1 MNVQATMFEFSQVNT
16 MQQANLS
23 KTSSSKEDFSRT
35 LEKTQK
41 NQEEN
46 SKSKNEINKEKGKE
60 RTDNNKVEVNKEAKS
75 EKINKDTNDTTSK
88 EIAESEEIIAEEMPD
103 EEQVIQVMEDI
114 AALLQITPQE
124 LGEILEALQIGLAD
138 LLQGDNLQKLMVEV
152 YKLEDPMDLLE
163 IPGIVSDITMIKSM
177 LEESSLLKLEVKAE
191 EEILTERP
199 VFELNEVLED
209 NKVGNPKEG
218 TPTNLEEAPG
228 TVNEKKLEDTSKV
241 LDSKSKTENLVEE
254 DLQAVD
260 GEQLFEGN
268 EGFTTN
274 QDNLAN
280 DFASNLY
287 QAVEDA
293 FQINND
299 GISNLTEARSSYGEI
314 VNSKLVLD
322 QIVEKIKVATV
333 DENPM
338 MNIQLKP
345 EHLGKLT
352 MEVVSKQGLMTAQ
365 FKVESDKTKEVLEQN
380 IQQLRE
386 TLEAKGLIIDELEVT
401 VEQNQGESSQE
412 FSRPKVKRNISDIID
427 NIMNE
432 DIGQEEKQA
441 SSQLGSIDSEVDY
454 IA

>member
-1 MNVQATMFEFSQVNT
+1 MNVQAMMFEFSQVNT

-23 KTSSSKEDFSRT
+23 KTSSSKEDFSKT

-41 NQEEN
+41 KQEEN
-46 SKSKNEINKEKGKE
+46 PKSKNEVNKGKE
-60 RTDNNKVEVNKEAKS
+60 RTDSNKVEGNKEVKA
-75 EKINKDTNDTTSK
+75 ENINKDSNDTISK
-88 EIAESEEIIAEEMPD
+88 GVAQTEEIIVEEVSD
-103 EEQVIQVMEDI
+103 EEQVTQLMEDI
-114 AALLQITPQE
+114 AALLQITTEE
-124 LGEILEALQIGLAD
+124 LGRILEALQIGLAD

-152 YKLEDPMDLLE
+152 YKLEDSMDLLE
-163 IPGIVSDITMIKSM
+163 IPGIVSDITTIKSI
-177 LEESSLLKLEVKAE
+177 LEENPLIKLEVKAE
-191 EEILTERP
+191 EVLTEEP
-199 VFELNEVLED
+199 VIELDEVLEEI
-209 NKVGNPKEG
+209 KVDNPKEG
-218 TPTNLEEAPG
+218 TPTNLQEAPSQ
-228 TVNEKKLEDTSKV
+228 VNEKKPEDTGKV
-241 LDSKSKTENLVEE
+241 LDSKSKTDNLVEE
-254 DLQAVD
+254 DHQAID
-260 GEQLFEGN
+260 SQQLFEGN
-268 EGFTTN
+268 EGFASN

-299 GISNLTEARSSYGEI
+299 GISDLTQTRSSYGET
-314 VNSKLVLD
+314 VNPKFVLD
-322 QIVEKIKVATV
+322 QIVEKIKVATI

-365 FKVESDKTKEVLEQN
+365 FKVESDKTKEALEQN

-386 TLEAKGLIIDELEVT
+386 TLEAKGLVIDELEVT

-412 FSRPKVKRNISDIID
+412 FARPKVKRNISDIID
-427 NIMNE
+427 TIMNE
-432 DIGQEEKQA
+432 DMEQEQKQA
-441 SSQLGSIDSEVDY
+441 NSQLDSIDSEVDY